1 MNNLTW
7 QEQQEIDEYINI
19 FEDFN
24 FQKHYEVNNYISKN
38 KLWDRFP
45 TIRAENTHENGAIVD
60 GISPKYFAIVCRLVG
75 MEYGGGSNLIKSER
89 Y

>member
-1 MNNLTW
+1 MNNLTL
-7 QEQQEIDEYINI
+7 QEQREIDEYIKI
-19 FEDFN
+19 FKRFN
-24 FQKHYEVNNYISKN
+24 FRKHHEVNNYISEN
-38 KLWDRFP
+38 ELWNRFP
-45 TIRAENTHENGAIVD
+45 NIRSENTHENGAVVD